1 MKSETSYEVLPREIT
16 QSRPTSSHVTPTV
29 QAHPDTPQ
37 SEPAPIE
44 PESHATSSAAANAAE
59 SQPVEPPH
67 VQAVI
72 PPTITQDS
80 TTDWEDEPDVIPG
93 SWPKDEDEKSPS
105 ESSHSPSMSF
115 DDVNDKIA
123 SQMAELERDRA
134 SVGLGL
140 GDITTNGMSQVT
152 VTNLSREPIVL
163 NRTELTP
170 IMETSPRESMVSDTV
185 EQMGT
190 PRIVTPKSHVTT
202 PLPTRHSSAS
212 KKRPTSPDSLSSSQS
227 GERSRTASLT
237 SQADRL
243 RNKFLYGNRSSQR
256 DLVVDTD
263 AASPA
268 VLDRRNQFE
277 SLIRSGET
285 MKMTLTPTSL
295 RSIEVITPT
304 IFQC

>member
-1 MKSETSYEVLPREIT
+1 MQV
-16 QSRPTSSHVTPTV
+16 
-29 QAHPDTPQ
+29 PQ
-37 SEPAPIE
+37 
-44 PESHATSSAAANAAE
+44 AAASAII
-59 SQPVEPPH
+59 QH
-67 VQAVI
+67 
-72 PPTITQDS
+72 S
-80 TTDWEDEPDVIPG
+80 TTTDSDDEPDVIPG
-93 SWPKDEDEKSPS
+93 SWPKDREEEKSEP
-105 ESSHSPSMSF
+105 SHSPSMSF
-115 DDVNDKIA
+115 EDVNDKIA

-152 VTNLSREPIVL
+152 VTNLSREPIIL

-170 IMETSPRESMVSDTV
+170 IMETASPRESMVSDVV

-190 PRIVTPKSHVTT
+190 PRIVTPKIHATS
-202 PLPTRHSSAS
+202 PPPTRHSSSS
-212 KKRPTSPDSLSSSQS
+212 KKRATSPDSPSSSHS

-243 RNKFLYGNRSSQR
+243 RNKFLYRNRSPQR

-263 AASPA
+263 PASPTT
-268 VLDRRNQFE
+268 LERRSQFE

-295 RSIEVITPT
+295 RSIEVNTPSS
-304 IFQC
+304 FHALMVE

>member
-1 MKSETSYEVLPREIT
+1 MSYEVLPREVT
-16 QSRPTSSHVTPTV
+16 ESRPTSSHVTPTV
-29 QAHPDTPQ
+29 QSPPED
-37 SEPAPIE
+37 PISE
-44 PESHATSSAAANAAE
+44 PESAEPISHATLADVNPA
-59 SQPVEPPH
+59 QPVEFSH
-67 VQAVI
+67 VQVPLAVP
-72 PPTITQDS
+72 PPTIIQDS
-80 TTDWEDEPDVIPG
+80 TTESEDEPDAPDAIPG
-93 SWPKDEDEKSPS
+93 SWPKDREEKQS

-134 SVGLGL
+134 FVGLGL

-152 VTNLSREPIVL
+152 VTNLSREPIIL

-170 IMETSPRESMVSDTV
+170 IMETSPRESVTSDTM

-190 PRIVTPKSHVTT
+190 PRIITPKSYVAS
-202 PLPTRHSSAS
+202 PPPSSSS
-212 KKRPTSPDSLSSSQS
+212 KKRPTSPESLSSSHS

-243 RNKFLYGNRSSQR
+243 RNKFLYRNRSPQR

-263 AASPA
+263 AANPA
-268 VLDRRNQFE
+268 IIDRRTQFE

-295 RSIEVITPT
+295 RSIEVQTFS
-304 IFQC
+304 FQY